1 MSIWQ
6 IILIVGWLAA
16 VFIGRADLRVA
27 MIMAANFAVTAAF
40 PAHLGWV
47 GIADIATI
55 GALSVLGRR
64 AQVIAGL
71 YVLCAVVNA
80 AGALGGLST
89 HTTYAIL
96 DPIGWVMLAV
106 LGGLDS
112 GIRRRLAAL
121 RDLIRRDGAGHT
133 SVPSQRAFVSRNL
146 SADIRAKK

>member
-1 MSIWQ
+1 MSVWQ
-6 IILIVGWLAA
+6 AILIGGWLAA
-16 VFIGRADLRVA
+16 VVIGRADLRA
-27 MIMAANFAVTAAF
+27 AFIMAANFAITAAF

-55 GALSVLGRR
+55 AALSMLGRR

-89 HTTYAIL
+89 DTTYAIM

-106 LGGLDS
+106 LGGLDG
-112 GIRRRLAAL
+112 GIRRCLAAV
-121 RDLIRRDGAGHT
+121 RRLVRRYGFGRYSDA
-133 SVPSQRAFVSRNL
+133 PQRAFGSVSA
-146 SADIRAKK
+146 SANIRAED